1 MKKLLISRILACLIF
16 LTIWGSKTYAQ
27 GSTSSID
34 AGTETFKITSNTR
47 INSQKTEYQYYAS
60 ANISLF
66 IGADEVWKN
75 DEIYSG
81 KYYLSSGGNMG
92 IKQDGNPKKQTK
104 AGYYKAEQTNDNK
117 SACIALPNTGNY
129 FHFLFHTKG
138 KITLAFNVKYKIDP
152 AKPDEKNQ
160 KDLYVAKATNET
172 VTVVEKNNK
181 KNNYY
186 TTRRG
191 ITPSSIKV
199 TTTENT
205 ETTETKIDPQESDDN
220 KYFKIRAV
228 GGDHPMVIKFDAE
241 AGDEYC
247 IWMSSAEEFA
257 LGGFTFNV
265 DDSQRFTPWT
275 PVVHRQIEFG
285 KSPKDM
291 ENADAKAPSGVE
303 DITFMYGGW
312 TNHTNAVKAATWNAD
327 NSTWGFND
335 NGTENTT
342 YTIDGNEKTD
352 EWAKVKAESET
363 TEKLVT
369 LDGYGK
375 FTAGCG
381 QVPTDQ
387 YGNAYNPP
395 ATSAAPSV
403 ANIPCRGTYYKFE
416 PAKDG
421 TLNVYVRQAA
431 NSPLYLVDETGK
443 PQKSIDY
450 KAGNDATFTE
460 GADASYTINKL
471 AACRYGFDVKAGKTY
486 VLFQNNATLGFYG
499 FTFGAS
505 STEATNVSISQT
517 NGYTYEAKNNAT
529 VTLTKP
535 LTANVWNTIC
545 LPFSMTEQQVRN
557 AFGENA
563 RIAEFKKVE
572 ESGNK
577 EVALF
582 GMHYY
587 QLITAGK
594 PCLIKP
600 SKVSDNYTITG
611 VTIDAKEALTV
622 TDSNKKFDFVG
633 TYATTSMPVN
643 SHFLGSNNGKLYYI
657 TAAKDISGLKAFLK
671 PAENNS
677 GAKLSIAFDSTDNDQ
692 DNNTTGIEAIKD
704 YTDQDAANSSANKG
718 IYNINGQFM
727 GTNPAILP
735 QGIYVKNGKKFIV
748 K

>member
-1 MKKLLISRILACLIF
+1 MKRLFTSRILACLIF

-27 GSTSSID
+27 GSTSSYI
-34 AGTETFKITSNTR
+34 AGTETFEITSNTS
-47 INSQKTEYQYYAS
+47 IPKQSTEYQYYAS

-75 DEIYSG
+75 DEISG

-92 IKQDGNPKKQTK
+92 IRQDENPKKQTD
-104 AGYYKAEQTNDNK
+104 AGFYDAVDTKDK

-138 KITLAFNVKYKIDP
+138 KIKLAFNVKYKFDP
-152 AKPDEKNQ
+152 TKPDEINQ
-160 KDLYVAKATNET
+160 KYLYVEKATNET
-172 VTVVEKNNK
+172 VTVIKKGKN
-181 KNNYY
+181 Y

-191 ITPSSIKV
+191 ITPSSINV
-199 TTTENT
+199 TAT
-205 ETTETKIDPQESDDN
+205 TTETKIEPQESGDN
-220 KYFKIRAV
+220 KYFKIIGV
-228 GGDHPMVIKFDAE
+228 GGDHPMVIEFDAE

-257 LGGFTFNV
+257 LGGFTFDV
-265 DDSQRFTPWT
+265 DESQLFTPWK

-285 KSPKDM
+285 KSPKEM
-291 ENADAKAPSGVE
+291 EIEDGNAPSGVE
-303 DITFMYGGW
+303 DISFMYGGW
-312 TNHTNAVKAATWNAD
+312 TNHPNAVKAATWDAINK
-327 NSTWGFND
+327 TWGFND
-335 NGTENTT
+335 NGTDNTT
-342 YTIDGNEKTD
+342 YTINNEQKID
-352 EWAKVKAESET
+352 KWEDVKAESET
-363 TEKLVT
+363 TEHLVT
-369 LDGYGK
+369 LDGYAK

-387 YGNAYNPP
+387 YGNAYTP
-395 ATSAAPSV
+395 ATSASPNV

-431 NSPLYLVDETGK
+431 NNPLFLVDETGK

-460 GADASYTINKL
+460 GTDASYRIDKL
-471 AACRYGFDVKAGKTY
+471 AACRYGFEVQAGKTY

-535 LTANVWNTIC
+535 LKANVWNAIC
-545 LPFSMTEQQVRN
+545 LPFSMTEQQVRS
-557 AFGENA
+557 AFGEDA
-563 RIAEFKKVE
+563 RIAEFKKVD
-572 ESGNK
+572 ESGK
-577 EVALF
+577 KDVALF

-594 PCLIKP
+594 PCLIKL
-600 SKVSDNYTITG
+600 SQVNENDTYTISG
-611 VTIDAKEALTV
+611 VTIDAEEALTV
-622 TDSNKKFDFVG
+622 ADSNKKFDFVG
-633 TYATTSMPVN
+633 TYAPTTMPTN
-643 SHFLGSNNGKLYYI
+643 SHFLGSNDGKLYYI
-657 TAAKDISGLKAFLK
+657 TTAKDISGLKAFLK
-671 PAENNS
+671 PVENNPA
-677 GAKLSIAFDSTDNDQ
+677 GAKLSIAFGNTDNDQ

-704 YTDQDAANSSANKG
+704 YTEQDATNSSANKG

-735 QGIYVKNGKKFIV
+735 QGIYVKNGKKFII

>member
-1 MKKLLISRILACLIF
+1 MKKLLTSRILACLIF
-16 LTIWGSKTYAQ
+16 LTILGSKTYAQ
-27 GSTSSID
+27 GRTSSYD
-34 AGTETFKITSNTR
+34 AGTETFEITSNTK
-47 INSQKTEYQYYAS
+47 INSQSTEYQYYAS

-75 DEIYSG
+75 EEIFSG

-92 IKQDGNPKKQTK
+92 IKQDKDQNKQTD
-104 AGYYKAEQTNDNK
+104 AGYYKAEKTTGN

-138 KITLAFNVKYKIDP
+138 KIKLAFNVNYAKETGKY
-152 AKPDEKNQ
+152 
-160 KDLYVAKATNET
+160 LYVEKATNEP
-172 VTVVEKNNK
+172 VTVVYKNN
-181 KNNYY
+181 NY

-191 ITPSSIKV
+191 KTPSSINV
-199 TTTENT
+199 TAT
-205 ETTETKIDPQESDDN
+205 TTETKIEPQESGDN
-220 KYFKIRAV
+220 KYFKISGV
-228 GGDHPMVIKFDAE
+228 GGNHPMEIVFDAE

-265 DDSQRFTPWT
+265 DKTQLFTPWK
-275 PVVHRQIEFG
+275 PVVHRQIEYG
-285 KSPKDM
+285 KSPEDMKD
-291 ENADAKAPSGVE
+291 ADANAPSGVE

-312 TNHTNAVKAATWNAD
+312 TNHPNAVKAATWDAN
-327 NSTWGFND
+327 NKTWGFND
-335 NGTENTT
+335 NGTDKTT
-342 YTIDGNEKTD
+342 YTINNEKKID
-352 EWAKVKAESET
+352 KWEEVKAESET
-363 TEKLVT
+363 TEHLVT
-369 LDGYGK
+369 LDSYAK

-387 YGNAYNPP
+387 YGNAYTP

-421 TLNVYVRQAA
+421 TLNIYVRQAA
-431 NSPLYLVDETGK
+431 DSPLYLVDETGK

-450 KAGNDATFTE
+450 KAGNDATFKE
-460 GADASYTINKL
+460 GTDASYTINKL

-486 VLFQNNATLGFYG
+486 VLFQNNETLGFYG

-505 STEATNVSISQT
+505 STEATNVSISQN

-535 LTANVWNTIC
+535 LKANVWNAIC

-557 AFGENA
+557 AFGEDA
-563 RIAEFKKVE
+563 RIAEFKKVD
-572 ESGNK
+572 ESGK
-577 EVALF
+577 KAVASF

-600 SKVSDNYTITG
+600 SQVSDTYTISG
-611 VTIDAKEALTV
+611 VTIDAEKALTIV
-622 TDSNKKFDFVG
+622 DSNKKFDFVG

-643 SHFLGSNNGKLYYI
+643 SHFLGSNDGKLYYI
-657 TAAKDISGLKAFLK
+657 TANKEISGLKAFLK

-677 GAKLSIAFDSTDNDQ
+677 GAKLSIAFDSTVNDQ

-704 YTDQDAANSSANKG
+704 YTEQDAANSSANKG

>member
-1 MKKLLISRILACLIF
+1 MKKLLTSRILACLIF
-16 LTIWGSKTYAQ
+16 LTILGSKTYAQ
-27 GSTSSID
+27 GSTSSYD
-34 AGTETFKITSNTR
+34 AGTETFEITSNTK
-47 INSQKTEYQYYAS
+47 INSQSTEYQYYAS

-75 DEIYSG
+75 EEIFSG

-92 IKQDGNPKKQTK
+92 IKQDKDQNKQTD
-104 AGYYKAEQTNDNK
+104 AGYYKAEKTTGN

-138 KITLAFNVKYKIDP
+138 KIKLAFNVNYAKETGKY
-152 AKPDEKNQ
+152 
-160 KDLYVAKATNET
+160 LYVEKATNEP
-172 VTVVEKNNK
+172 VTVVYKNN
-181 KNNYY
+181 NY

-191 ITPSSIKV
+191 KTPSSINV
-199 TTTENT
+199 TAT
-205 ETTETKIDPQESDDN
+205 TTETKIEPQESGDN
-220 KYFKIRAV
+220 KYFKISGV
-228 GGDHPMVIKFDAE
+228 GGNHPMEIVFDAE

-257 LGGFTFNV
+257 LGGFTFDV
-265 DDSQRFTPWT
+265 DESQLFTPWK

-285 KSPKDM
+285 KSPEDMKD
-291 ENADAKAPSGVE
+291 ADANAPSGVE
-303 DITFMYGGW
+303 DITLMYGGW
-312 TNHTNAVKAATWNAD
+312 TNHPNAVNAATWDATNK
-327 NSTWGFND
+327 TWGFND

-342 YTIDGNEKTD
+342 YTINNEKKID
-352 EWAKVKAESET
+352 KWEEVKAESET

-369 LDGYGK
+369 LDGYAK

-387 YGNAYNPP
+387 YGNAYTP
-395 ATSAAPSV
+395 ATSAAPNV

-431 NSPLYLVDETGK
+431 DSPLYLVDETGK

-450 KAGNDATFTE
+450 KAGNDATFKE
-460 GADASYTINKL
+460 GTDASYTINKL

-535 LTANVWNTIC
+535 LTANVWNAIC
-545 LPFSMTEQQVRN
+545 LPFSMTEQQVRS
-557 AFGENA
+557 AFGEDA
-563 RIAEFKKVE
+563 RIAEFKKVD
-572 ESGNK
+572 ESGK
-577 EVALF
+577 KAVASF

-600 SKVSDNYTITG
+600 SQVNDTYTIKG
-611 VTIDAKEALTV
+611 VTIDAEQALTIA
-622 TDSNKKFDFVG
+622 DYNKKFDFVG
-633 TYATTSMPVN
+633 TYVSTTMPVN
-643 SHFLGSNNGKLYYI
+643 SHFLGSNDGKLYYI
-657 TAAKDISGLKAFLK
+657 TADKEISGLKAFFQ
-671 PAENNS
+671 PVSTSN
-677 GAKLSIAFDSTDNDQ
+677 AKLSIAFDSTDNDF

-704 YTDQDAANSSANKG
+704 YTEQDAANSSANKG

>member
-1 MKKLLISRILACLIF
+1 MKRLFTSRILACLIF

-27 GSTSSID
+27 EGSTSSYS
-34 AGTETFKITSNTR
+34 AGTETFEITSNTR

-92 IKQDGNPKKQTK
+92 IKQDGKPTNQTK
-104 AGYYKAEQTNDNK
+104 AGYYEAEQTKDK

-138 KITLAFNVKYKIDP
+138 KIKLAFNVKYKIDS
-152 AKPDEKNQ
+152 AKPDEINQ
-160 KDLYVAKATNET
+160 KKLYVAKATNET
-172 VTVVEKNNK
+172 VTVVDKNNK
-181 KNNYY
+181 KNNY

-205 ETTETKIDPQESDDN
+205 ETTGTKIVSQQSGGN
-220 KYFKIRAV
+220 QYFKIIAV
-228 GGDHPMVIKFDAE
+228 GGDHPMNIEFNAE

-247 IWMSSAEEFA
+247 IWMSSAENFA
-257 LGGFTFNV
+257 LGGFTFDV
-265 DDSQRFTPWT
+265 DESQLFTPWK
-275 PVVHRQIEFG
+275 PVVHRQIEFD
-285 KSPKDM
+285 KIPKNMKD
-291 ENADAKAPSGVE
+291 ADGTAPSGVK

-312 TNHTNAVKAATWNAD
+312 TNHPNAVKAATWNAT
-327 NSTWGFND
+327 NSTWGFDD
-335 NGTENTT
+335 NGTKNTT
-342 YTIDGNEKTD
+342 YTINNEQKIDKWET
-352 EWAKVKAESET
+352 VKAESET

-387 YGNAYNPP
+387 YGKTFDPTQ
-395 ATSAAPSV
+395 TSSAVPSV

-450 KAGNDATFTE
+450 KAGNDAKFTE
-460 GADASYTINKL
+460 GTDASYVIDKL

-486 VLFQNNATLGFYG
+486 VLFQNNETLGFYG

-505 STEATNVSISQT
+505 SQNSADVTISQAK
-517 NGYTYEAKNNAT
+517 GYTYEAKNNAK

-535 LTANVWNTIC
+535 LKENVWNAIC

-563 RIAEFKKVE
+563 RIAEFKKVDE
-572 ESGNK
+572 RK
-577 EVALF
+577 DVALF

-600 SKVSDNYTITG
+600 SQVSETYTIKG
-611 VTIDAKEALTV
+611 VTIDAEKALTV
-622 TDSNKKFDFVG
+622 ADSNKKFDFVG

-643 SHFLGSNNGKLYYI
+643 SHFLGSADGKLYYI
-657 TAAKDISGLKAFLK
+657 TTAKNISGLKAFLK

-704 YTDQDAANSSANKG
+704 YTEQDAANSSANKG
-718 IYNINGQFM
+718 IYNINGQFV

>member
-1 MKKLLISRILACLIF
+1 MKRLFTSRILACLIF

-75 DEIYSG
+75 EQISSG

-92 IKQDGNPKKQTK
+92 IRQDEDPTKQTD
-104 AGYYKAEQTNDNK
+104 AGYYESLD
-117 SACIALPNTGNY
+117 CIALPNTGNY

-138 KITLAFNVKYKIDP
+138 HIKLAFNVKYSTDTK
-152 AKPDEKNQ
+152 KS
-160 KDLYVAKATNET
+160 LYVAKATTEP
-172 VTVVEKNNK
+172 VTVVYK
-181 KNNYY
+181 KNDY

-191 ITPSSIKV
+191 ITPSSINV
-199 TTTENT
+199 TATTTE
-205 ETTETKIDPQESDDN
+205 TTIDPQKSGDN
-220 KYFKIRAV
+220 QYFKISGA
-228 GGDHPMVIKFDAE
+228 GGDHPMDIVFDAE

-247 IWMSSAEEFA
+247 IWMTSAEEFA
-257 LGGFTFNV
+257 LGGFTFDV
-265 DDSQRFTPWT
+265 DKSQLFTPWK
-275 PVVHRQIEFG
+275 PVVHRQIEWN
-285 KSPKDM
+285 KSPENMKD
-291 ENADAKAPSGVE
+291 ADGTAPSGVE

-312 TNHTNAVKAATWNAD
+312 TNHPNAVKAATWDTD

-335 NGTENTT
+335 NGTANTT
-342 YTIDGNEKTD
+342 YTINNEKKID
-352 EWAKVKAESET
+352 KWEDVKAESGT

-387 YGNAYNPP
+387 YGKTYTP
-395 ATSAAPSV
+395 ATSAIPSV

-431 NSPLYLVDETGK
+431 DSPLYLVDETGK

-450 KAGNDATFTE
+450 KAGNAGIVFTVTE
-460 GADASYTINKL
+460 GADVSYTINKL

-486 VLFQNNATLGFYG
+486 VLFQNNAMLGFYG

-505 STEATNVSISQT
+505 STEESEVNISQ
-517 NGYTYEAKNNAT
+517 NDGYTYKAKNNAT
-529 VTLTKP
+529 VNLTKP
-535 LTANVWNTIC
+535 LKANVWNAIC
-545 LPFSMTEQQVRN
+545 LPFSMTEQQVRS
-557 AFGENA
+557 AFGKDA
-563 RIAEFKKVE
+563 RIAEFKKVD
-572 ESGNK
+572 K
-577 EVALF
+577 DKDVALF

-600 SKVSDNYTITG
+600 SQVSDTYNIKG

-643 SHFLGSNNGKLYYI
+643 SHYLGSNDGKLYYI
-657 TAAKDISGLKAFLK
+657 TAKKEISGLKAFLK

-718 IYNINGQFM
+718 IYNINGQFV

>member
-1 MKKLLISRILACLIF
+1 MKRLFTSRILACLIF

-27 GSTSSID
+27 G
-34 AGTETFKITSNTR
+34 TETFEITSNTS
-47 INSQKTEYQYYAS
+47 IPKQSTEYQYYAS

-66 IGADEVWKN
+66 IGADEVWENPKL
-75 DEIYSG
+75 IGS
-81 KYYLSSGGNMG
+81 KYYLSSQGNPG
-92 IKQDGNPKKQTK
+92 IKPDDNGKEID
-104 AGYYKAEQTNDNK
+104 AEFDK
-117 SACIALPNTGNY
+117 SQNCIPLPNTGNY

-138 KITLAFNVKYKIDP
+138 KITLAFNVNY
-152 AKPDEKNQ
+152 AKPGNKY
-160 KDLYVAKATNET
+160 LYVEKPTNKD
-172 VTVVEKNNK
+172 VTLINNG
-181 KNNYY
+181 NNY
-186 TTRRG
+186 T
-191 ITPSSIKV
+191 
-199 TTTENT
+199 
-205 ETTETKIDPQESDDN
+205 TKIGISSEKTQVTSTGTTIKEPQSGDN
-220 KYFKIRAV
+220 RYFQINASA
-228 GGDHPMVIKFDAE
+228 GDHPMIIGIDAE
-241 AGDEYC
+241 AGEEYY
-247 IWMSSAEEFA
+247 IWMYKAEKFA
-257 LGGFTFNV
+257 LGGFTFVV
-265 DDSQRFTPWT
+265 DDSQRFTPWK
-275 PVVHRQIEFG
+275 PVVHRQIELD
-285 KSPKDM
+285 KSPENMKD
-291 ENADAKAPSGVE
+291 ADGTAPSGVK

-312 TNHTNAVKAATWNAD
+312 TNHPNAVKAATWND
-327 NSTWGFND
+327 TEKTWGFND
-335 NGTENTT
+335 NGTDNTK
-342 YTIDGNEKTD
+342 YTIDGNVKTD
-352 EWAKVKAESET
+352 EWAEVKAEDQ
-363 TEKLVT
+363 LVT

-387 YGNAYNPP
+387 YGNAYNTP

-431 NSPLYLVDETGK
+431 NSPLFLVDETGK

-450 KAGNDATFTE
+450 KAGNDATITE
-460 GADASYTINKL
+460 GADVFSYTIKEL

-486 VLFQNNATLGFYG
+486 VLFQNNETLGFYG

-505 STEATNVSISQT
+505 STEISNVTISQAE
-517 NGYTYEAKNNAT
+517 GYTYEAKNNAKVT
-529 VTLTKP
+529 LTLTKP
-535 LTANVWNTIC
+535 LKENVWNAIC

-563 RIAEFKKVE
+563 RIAEFKKVD
-572 ESGNK
+572 ESGKNA
-577 EVALF
+577 VASF

-600 SKVSDNYTITG
+600 SQVSDTYTIQG
-611 VTIDAKEALTV
+611 VTIDAEKALTIV
-622 TDSNKKFDFVG
+622 DSNKKFDFVG
-633 TYATTSMPVN
+633 TYTPTTMHAN
-643 SHFLGSNNGKLYYI
+643 SHFLGSNDGKLYYI
-657 TAAKDISGLKAFLK
+657 TADKEISGLKAFLK

-704 YTDQDAANSSANKG
+704 YTDQDAANSSVNKG
-718 IYNINGQFM
+718 IYNINGQFV

>member
-1 MKKLLISRILACLIF
+1 MKRLFTSRILACLIF

-75 DEIYSG
+75 EQISSG

-92 IKQDGNPKKQTK
+92 IRQDEDPTKQTN
-104 AGYYKAEQTNDNK
+104 AGYYESLD
-117 SACIALPNTGNY
+117 CIALPNTGNY

-138 KITLAFNVKYKIDP
+138 HIKLAFNVKYSTDTK
-152 AKPDEKNQ
+152 KS
-160 KDLYVAKATNET
+160 LYVAKATTEP
-172 VTVVEKNNK
+172 VTVVYK
-181 KNNYY
+181 KNDY

-191 ITPSSIKV
+191 ITPSSINV
-199 TTTENT
+199 TATTTE
-205 ETTETKIDPQESDDN
+205 TTIDPQKSGDN
-220 KYFKIRAV
+220 QYFKISGA
-228 GGDHPMVIKFDAE
+228 GGDHPMDIVFDAE

-247 IWMSSAEEFA
+247 IWMTSAEEFA
-257 LGGFTFNV
+257 LGGFTFDV
-265 DDSQRFTPWT
+265 DKSQLFTPWK
-275 PVVHRQIEFG
+275 PVVHRQIEWN
-285 KSPKDM
+285 KSPENMKD
-291 ENADAKAPSGVE
+291 ADGTAPSGVE

-312 TNHTNAVKAATWNAD
+312 TNHPNAVKAATWD
-327 NSTWGFND
+327 TIKKTWGFND

-342 YTIDGNEKTD
+342 YTIDGNDKTD
-352 EWAKVKAESET
+352 EWAEVKAESGT

-387 YGNAYNPP
+387 YGKTFDPTQ
-395 ATSAAPSV
+395 TSSAVPSV

-431 NSPLYLVDETGK
+431 NNSPLYLVDETGK
-443 PQKSIDY
+443 PQESIDY
-450 KAGNDATFTE
+450 KAGNDAKFTK
-460 GADASYTINKL
+460 GSDASYTIDKL

-505 STEATNVSISQT
+505 STEISNVTISQT
-517 NGYTYEAKNNAT
+517 DGYTYEAKNNAT
-529 VTLTKP
+529 VKLTKP
-535 LTANVWNTIC
+535 LTANVWNAIC

-557 AFGENA
+557 AFGEDA

-600 SKVSDNYTITG
+600 SKVSNTYTIQG
-611 VTIDAKEALTV
+611 VTIDAEKALTV

-633 TYATTSMPVN
+633 TYTPTTMPAN
-643 SHFLGSNNGKLYYI
+643 SHFLSSNDGKLYYI
-657 TAAKDISGLKAFLK
+657 TADKEISGLKAFLK

>member
-1 MKKLLISRILACLIF
+1 MKRLFTSRILACLIF

-27 GSTSSID
+27 E
-34 AGTETFKITSNTR
+34 AGTETFEITSNTS
-47 INSQKTEYQYYAS
+47 IPKQSTEYQYYAS

-66 IGADEVWKN
+66 IGADEVWENPKL
-75 DEIYSG
+75 IGS
-81 KYYLSSGGNMG
+81 KYYLSSQGNPG
-92 IKQDGNPKKQTK
+92 IKPNNNGKEID
-104 AGYYKAEQTNDNK
+104 AEFDK
-117 SACIALPNTGNY
+117 SQNCIPLPNTGNY

-138 KITLAFNVKYKIDP
+138 KIILAFNVNY
-152 AKPDEKNQ
+152 AKPGNKY
-160 KDLYVAKATNET
+160 LYVEKPTNKD
-172 VTVVEKNNK
+172 VTLINNG
-181 KNNYY
+181 NNY
-186 TTRRG
+186 T
-191 ITPSSIKV
+191 
-199 TTTENT
+199 
-205 ETTETKIDPQESDDN
+205 TKIGISSEKTQVTSTGTTIKEPQSGDN
-220 KYFKIRAV
+220 RYFQINASA
-228 GGDHPMVIKFDAE
+228 GDHPMVINIDAE
-241 AGDEYC
+241 AGEEYY
-247 IWMSSAEEFA
+247 IWMYKAEKFA

-291 ENADAKAPSGVE
+291 EKNADAKAPSGVE

-312 TNHTNAVKAATWNAD
+312 TNHPNAVKAATWDTN
-327 NSTWGFND
+327 NKTWGFND
-335 NGTENTT
+335 NGTDNTT
-342 YTIDGNEKTD
+342 YTINNEQKIDKWET
-352 EWAKVKAESET
+352 VKAESET

-387 YGNAYNPP
+387 YGKTYTPT
-395 ATSAAPSV
+395 TSAVPSV

-431 NSPLYLVDETGK
+431 DRPLYLVDETGK

-450 KAGNDATFTE
+450 KAGNAGIVFTVTE
-460 GADASYTINKL
+460 GTDVSYTIDKL

-505 STEATNVSISQT
+505 STEISNVTISQAK
-517 NGYTYEAKNNAT
+517 GYTYEAKNNAKVT
-529 VTLTKP
+529 LTLTKP
-535 LTANVWNTIC
+535 LKANVWNAIC

-557 AFGENA
+557 AFGEDA

-600 SKVSDNYTITG
+600 SKVSDTYYTIQG
-611 VTIDAKEALTV
+611 VTIDAEEALTI

-633 TYATTSMPVN
+633 TYAPTTMPVN
-643 SHFLGSNNGKLYYI
+643 SHFLGSNDGKLYYI
-657 TAAKDISGLKAFLK
+657 TANKANKEISGLKAFLQ
-671 PAENNS
+671 PADNNS

-704 YTDQDAANSSANKG
+704 YTEQDAANSSVYKG

-735 QGIYVKNGKKFIV
+735 QGIYVKNGKKFII

>member
-1 MKKLLISRILACLIF
+1 MKKLLTSRILACLIF
-16 LTIWGSKTYAQ
+16 LTILGSKTYAQ
-27 GSTSSID
+27 SSTSSYD
-34 AGTETFKITSNTR
+34 AGTETFEITSNTK
-47 INSQKTEYQYYAS
+47 INSQSTEYQYYAS

-75 DEIYSG
+75 EQIFSG

-92 IKQDGNPKKQTK
+92 IKQDKDQNKQTD
-104 AGYYKAEQTNDNK
+104 AGYYKAEKTTGN

-138 KITLAFNVKYKIDP
+138 KIKLAFNVNYAKETGKY
-152 AKPDEKNQ
+152 
-160 KDLYVAKATNET
+160 LYVEKATNEP
-172 VTVVEKNNK
+172 VTVVYKNN
-181 KNNYY
+181 NY

-191 ITPSSIKV
+191 KTPSSINV
-199 TTTENT
+199 TAT
-205 ETTETKIDPQESDDN
+205 TTETKIEPQESGDN
-220 KYFKIRAV
+220 KYFKISGV
-228 GGDHPMVIKFDAE
+228 GGNHPMEIVFDAE

-265 DDSQRFTPWT
+265 DKTQLFTPWK
-275 PVVHRQIEFG
+275 PVVHRQIEYG
-285 KSPKDM
+285 KSPEDMKD
-291 ENADAKAPSGVE
+291 ADANAPSGVE

-312 TNHTNAVKAATWNAD
+312 TNHPNAVKAATWDAN
-327 NSTWGFND
+327 NKTWGFND
-335 NGTENTT
+335 NGTDKTT
-342 YTIDGNEKTD
+342 YTINNEKKID
-352 EWAKVKAESET
+352 KWEEVKAESET
-363 TEKLVT
+363 TEHLVT
-369 LDGYGK
+369 LDSYAK

-387 YGNAYNPP
+387 YGNAYTP

-416 PAKDG
+416 PTKDG
-421 TLNVYVRQAA
+421 TLNIYVRQAA
-431 NSPLYLVDETGK
+431 DSPLYLVDETGK

-450 KAGNDATFTE
+450 KAGNDATFKE
-460 GADASYTINKL
+460 GTDASYTINKL

-486 VLFQNNATLGFYG
+486 VLFQNNETLGFYG

-505 STEATNVSISQT
+505 STEATNVSISQN

-535 LTANVWNTIC
+535 LKANVWNAIC

-557 AFGENA
+557 AFGEDA
-563 RIAEFKKVE
+563 RIAEFKKVD
-572 ESGNK
+572 ESGK
-577 EVALF
+577 KAVASF

-600 SKVSDNYTITG
+600 SQVSDTYTISG
-611 VTIDAKEALTV
+611 VTIDAEKALTIV
-622 TDSNKKFDFVG
+622 DSNKKFDFVG

-643 SHFLGSNNGKLYYI
+643 SHFLGSNDGKLYYI
-657 TAAKDISGLKAFLK
+657 TANKEISGLKAFLK

-677 GAKLSIAFDSTDNDQ
+677 GAKLSIAFDSTVNDQ

-704 YTDQDAANSSANKG
+704 YTEQDAANSSANKG

>member
-1 MKKLLISRILACLIF
+1 MKKLLTSRILACLIF

-27 GSTSSID
+27 SSNI
-34 AGTETFKITSNTR
+34 AGTETFEITSSTK
-47 INSQKTEYQYYAS
+47 IPKQSTEYQYYAS

-75 DEIYSG
+75 EEIFSG

-92 IKQDGNPKKQTK
+92 IKQDKDQNKQTD
-104 AGYYKAEQTNDNK
+104 AGYYKAEKTTGN

-138 KITLAFNVKYKIDP
+138 KIKLAFNAKYKFNP
-152 AKPDEKNQ
+152 AKPDEINRKY
-160 KDLYVAKATNET
+160 LYVEKATNEP
-172 VTVVEKNNK
+172 VTVVDK

-199 TTTENT
+199 TATT
-205 ETTETKIDPQESDDN
+205 ETTIEPQESGDN
-220 KYFKIRAV
+220 KYFKIIGV
-228 GGDHPMVIKFDAE
+228 GGDHPMVIEFDAE

-257 LGGFTFNV
+257 LGGFTFDV
-265 DDSQRFTPWT
+265 DESQLFTPWK
-275 PVVHRQIEFG
+275 PVVHRQIEYG
-285 KSPKDM
+285 KSPANMK
-291 ENADAKAPSGVE
+291 NADGNAPSGVK

-312 TNHTNAVKAATWNAD
+312 TNHPNAVRAATWDEANK
-327 NSTWGFND
+327 TWGFND
-335 NGTENTT
+335 NGTDNTK
-342 YTIDGNEKTD
+342 YTINGNEKTD
-352 EWAKVKAESET
+352 NWEEVKAESET
-363 TEKLVT
+363 TDKLVT
-369 LDGYGK
+369 LDGYTK
-375 FTAGCG
+375 FTSGCG
-381 QVPTDQ
+381 LVPTDQ
-387 YGNAYNPP
+387 YGKAFNPTQTSS
-395 ATSAAPSV
+395 ATPSV

-431 NSPLYLVDETGK
+431 NSPLFLVDETGK

-460 GADASYTINKL
+460 GTDASYSIDKL
-471 AACRYGFDVKAGKTY
+471 AACRYGFEVQAGKTY
-486 VLFQNNATLGFYG
+486 VLFQNNEMLGFYG

-505 STEATNVSISQT
+505 STAETPVSISQT
-517 NGYTYEAKNNAT
+517 DGYIYEAKNNAT

-535 LTANVWNTIC
+535 LQANVWNAIC

-557 AFGENA
+557 AFGEDA
-563 RIAEFKKVE
+563 RIAEFKKVD
-572 ESGNK
+572 ESGK
-577 EVALF
+577 KAVASF
-582 GMHYY
+582 GMNYY

-600 SKVSDNYTITG
+600 SQVNDTYTIKG
-611 VTIDAKEALTV
+611 VTINAEQALTIA
-622 TDSNKKFDFVG
+622 DSNNLFDFVG
-633 TYATTSMPVN
+633 TYASTTMPVN
-643 SHFLGSNNGKLYYI
+643 SHFLGSNDGKLYYI
-657 TAAKDISGLKAFLK
+657 TADKEISGLKAFFQ
-671 PAENNS
+671 PVSTSN
-677 GAKLSIAFDSTDNDQ
+677 AKLSIAFDSTDNDF

-704 YTDQDAANSSANKG
+704 YMDQDAANSSANKG

>member
-1 MKKLLISRILACLIF
+1 MKRLLTTSRILACLIF

-27 GSTSSID
+27 GSTSSYD
-34 AGTETFKITSNTR
+34 AGTETFEITSNTK
-47 INSQKTEYQYYAS
+47 INSQSTEYQYYAS

-75 DEIYSG
+75 EEIFSG

-92 IKQDGNPKKQTK
+92 IKQDKDQNKQTD
-104 AGYYKAEQTNDNK
+104 AGYYKAEKTTGD

-138 KITLAFNVKYKIDP
+138 KINLAFNVNY
-152 AKPDEKNQ
+152 ANQTGKN
-160 KDLYVAKATNET
+160 LYVAKATT
-172 VTVVEKNNK
+172 KPVTVVYKRND
-181 KNNYY
+181 Y

-205 ETTETKIDPQESDDN
+205 ETTKTTIDTLESGDN
-220 KYFKIRAV
+220 KYFKISGA
-228 GGDHPMVIKFDAE
+228 GGNHPMEIKFDAE

-257 LGGFTFNV
+257 LGGFTFEV
-265 DDSQRFTPWT
+265 DKTQLFTPWK
-275 PVVHRQIEFG
+275 PVVHRQIEYG
-285 KSPKDM
+285 KSPEDMKD
-291 ENADAKAPSGVE
+291 ADANAPSGVE

-312 TNHTNAVKAATWNAD
+312 TNHPNAVKAATWDAN
-327 NSTWGFND
+327 NKTWGFND
-335 NGTENTT
+335 NGTDKTT
-342 YTIDGNEKTD
+342 YTINNEKKID
-352 EWAKVKAESET
+352 KWEEVKAESET
-363 TEKLVT
+363 TEHLVT
-369 LDGYGK
+369 LDSYAK

-387 YGNAYNPP
+387 YGNAYTP

-416 PAKDG
+416 PAKGG
-421 TLNVYVRQAA
+421 TLNIYVRQAA
-431 NSPLYLVDETGK
+431 DSPLYLVDETGK

-450 KAGNDATFTE
+450 KAGNDATFKE
-460 GADASYTINKL
+460 GTDASYTINKL

-486 VLFQNNATLGFYG
+486 VLFQNNETLGFYG

-505 STEATNVSISQT
+505 STEATNVSISQN

-535 LTANVWNTIC
+535 LKANVWNAIC

-557 AFGENA
+557 AFGEDA
-563 RIAEFKKVE
+563 RIAEFKKVD
-572 ESGNK
+572 ESGK
-577 EVALF
+577 KAVASF

-600 SKVSDNYTITG
+600 SQVSDTYTISG
-611 VTIDAKEALTV
+611 VTIDAEKALTIV
-622 TDSNKKFDFVG
+622 DSNKKFDFVG

-643 SHFLGSNNGKLYYI
+643 SHFLGSNDGKLYYI
-657 TAAKDISGLKAFLK
+657 TANKEISGLKAFLK

-677 GAKLSIAFDSTDNDQ
+677 GAKLSIAFDSTVNDQ

-704 YTDQDAANSSANKG
+704 YTEQDAANSSANKG

-735 QGIYVKNGKKFIV
+735 QGIYVKNGKKFII

>member
-1 MKKLLISRILACLIF
+1 MKRLLTSRILACLIF
-16 LTIWGSKTYAQ
+16 LTIWESKTYAQ
-27 GSTSSID
+27 GSISSYI
-34 AGTETFKITSNTR
+34 AGTETFEINSNTS
-47 INSQKTEYQYYAS
+47 IPKQSTEYQYYAS

-75 DEIYSG
+75 EEIFSG

-92 IKQDGNPKKQTK
+92 IKQDKDQNKQTD
-104 AGYYKAEQTNDNK
+104 AGYYKAEKTTGN

-138 KITLAFNVKYKIDP
+138 KIKLAFNVKYKLNP
-152 AKPDEKNQ
+152 AKPDEINRKY
-160 KDLYVAKATNET
+160 LYVEKATNEP
-172 VTVVEKNNK
+172 VTVVYK
-181 KNNYY
+181 KNEY

-191 ITPSSIKV
+191 ITPSSINV
-199 TTTENT
+199 TATT
-205 ETTETKIDPQESDDN
+205 ETTIEPQESGEN
-220 KYFKIRAV
+220 KYFKIIGV
-228 GGDHPMVIKFDAE
+228 GGDHPMVIEFDAE

-257 LGGFTFNV
+257 LGGFTFDV
-265 DDSQRFTPWT
+265 DDSQLFTPWK

-291 ENADAKAPSGVE
+291 ENADRNAPSGVE

-312 TNHTNAVKAATWNAD
+312 TNHPNAVKAATWDEANK
-327 NSTWGFND
+327 TWGFND
-335 NGTENTT
+335 NGTKNTK
-342 YTIDGNEKTD
+342 YTINDNEKTD
-352 EWAKVKAESET
+352 KWEDVKAESAT
-363 TEKLVT
+363 TEQLFT
-369 LDGYGK
+369 LDGYAK
-375 FTAGCG
+375 FTPGCG

-387 YGNAYNPP
+387 YGNNYTPT
-395 ATSAAPSV
+395 TSAVPSV

-431 NSPLYLVDETGK
+431 NSPLFLVDETGK

-460 GADASYTINKL
+460 GPDASYSIDKL
-471 AACRYGFDVKAGKTY
+471 AACRYGFEVQAGKTY
-486 VLFQNNATLGFYG
+486 VLFQNNAMLGFYG

-505 STEATNVSISQT
+505 STEETNVSISQT
-517 NGYTYEAKNNAT
+517 DGYTYEAKNNTT

-535 LTANVWNTIC
+535 LQANVWNAIC

-557 AFGENA
+557 AFGEKA
-563 RIAEFKKVE
+563 RIAEFKKVD
-572 ESGNK
+572 ESGK
-577 EVALF
+577 KAVASF

-600 SKVSDNYTITG
+600 YRVNENDTYTIKG
-611 VTIDAKEALTV
+611 VTIDAEKALTIA
-622 TDSNKKFDFVG
+622 DSNKKFDFVG
-633 TYATTSMPVN
+633 TYVSTTMPVN
-643 SHFLGSNNGKLYYI
+643 SHFLGSNDGKLYYI
-657 TAAKDISGLKAFLK
+657 TADKEISGLKAFFQ
-671 PAENNS
+671 PVSTCN
-677 GAKLSIAFDSTDNDQ
+677 AKLSIAFDSTDNDF

-704 YTDQDAANSSANKG
+704 YMDQDAANSSANKG

>member
-1 MKKLLISRILACLIF
+1 MKRLFTSRILACLIF

-27 GSTSSID
+27 E
-34 AGTETFKITSNTR
+34 AGTETFEITSNTS
-47 INSQKTEYQYYAS
+47 IPKQSTEYQYYAS

-66 IGADEVWKN
+66 IGADEVWENPKL
-75 DEIYSG
+75 IGS
-81 KYYLSSGGNMG
+81 KYYLSSQGNPG
-92 IKQDGNPKKQTK
+92 IKPDDNGKEID
-104 AGYYKAEQTNDNK
+104 AEFDK
-117 SACIALPNTGNY
+117 SQNCIPLPNTGNY

-138 KITLAFNVKYKIDP
+138 KIILAFNVNYANPGNKY
-152 AKPDEKNQ
+152 
-160 KDLYVAKATNET
+160 LYVEKPTNKD
-172 VTVVEKNNK
+172 VTLTYKG
-181 KNNYY
+181 NNY
-186 TTRRG
+186 T
-191 ITPSSIKV
+191 
-199 TTTENT
+199 
-205 ETTETKIDPQESDDN
+205 TKIGISSEKTQVTSTGTEITEPQSGDN
-220 KYFKIRAV
+220 RYFKIYASTK
-228 GGDHPMVIKFDAE
+228 GDHPMVINIDAE
-241 AGDEYC
+241 AGEEYY
-247 IWMSSAEEFA
+247 IWMASAENFA

-291 ENADAKAPSGVE
+291 EKNADAKAPSGVE

-312 TNHTNAVKAATWNAD
+312 TNHTNAVKAATWDAIKR
-327 NSTWGFND
+327 TWGFND
-335 NGTENTT
+335 NGNENTT
-342 YTIDGNEKTD
+342 SYTINNEQKIDKWET
-352 EWAKVKAESET
+352 VKAESET

-387 YGNAYNPP
+387 YGKAFDPTQ
-395 ATSAAPSV
+395 TSSAVPSV

-450 KAGNDATFTE
+450 KAGNDAKFT
-460 GADASYTINKL
+460 GTDASYYKIDKL

-486 VLFQNNATLGFYG
+486 VLFQNNETLGFYG

-517 NGYTYEAKNNAT
+517 DGYTYEAKNNAT

-535 LTANVWNTIC
+535 LKANVWNAIC
-545 LPFSMTEQQVRN
+545 LPFSMTEQQVRS
-557 AFGENA
+557 AFGEDA

-572 ESGNK
+572 ENGTK
-577 EVALF
+577 DVALF

-600 SKVSDNYTITG
+600 SKVNENDTYTIKG
-611 VTIDAKEALTV
+611 VTIDAEKALTI
-622 TDSNKKFDFVG
+622 DDPNNKFDFVG
-633 TYATTSMPVN
+633 TYASTTMPTN
-643 SHFLGSNNGKLYYI
+643 SHFLGSNDGKLYYI
-657 TAAKDISGLKAFLK
+657 TADKEISGLKAFLK
-671 PAENNS
+671 PADNNPA

>member
-1 MKKLLISRILACLIF
+1 MKRLFTSRILACLIF

-27 GSTSSID
+27 GSISSYT
-34 AGTETFKITSNTR
+34 AGTETFEITSNTK
-47 INSQKTEYQYYAS
+47 INSQETEYQYYAS

-66 IGADEVWKN
+66 IGAKEVWKEPKLIG
-75 DEIYSG
+75 DS
-81 KYYLSSGGNMG
+81 YYLSSKGNPG
-92 IKQDGNPKKQTK
+92 IKP
-104 AGYYKAEQTNDNK
+104 NDNAGK
-117 SACIALPNTGNY
+117 QIDAEYKGSQNCIALPNTGNY

-138 KITLAFNVKYKIDP
+138 KITLAFNVNYANPGNKY
-152 AKPDEKNQ
+152 
-160 KDLYVAKATNET
+160 LYVEKATNET
-172 VTVVEKNNK
+172 VTIVDNNK
-181 KNNYY
+181 NYA
-186 TTRRG
+186 TTKG
-191 ITPSSIKV
+191 ITTANTKATS
-199 TTTENT
+199 TTTGVNISDLQSGDNRYFMVNAPAGNNSLII
-205 ETTETKIDPQESDDN
+205 KI
-220 KYFKIRAV
+220 
-228 GGDHPMVIKFDAE
+228 DAE
-241 AGDEYC
+241 AGEEYY
-247 IWMSSAEEFA
+247 IWMPSAENFA
-257 LGGFTFNV
+257 LGGFTFDV
-265 DDSQRFTPWT
+265 DDSQLFTPWK
-275 PVVHRQIEFG
+275 PVVHRQIEYG
-285 KSPKDM
+285 RSPKNMKD
-291 ENADAKAPSGVE
+291 ADGTAPSGVE

-312 TNHTNAVKAATWNAD
+312 TNHPNAVKAATWND
-327 NSTWGFND
+327 TEKTWGFND
-335 NGTENTT
+335 NGTDNTK
-342 YTIDGNEKTD
+342 YTIDGNVKTD
-352 EWAKVKAESET
+352 EWAEVKAEDQ
-363 TEKLVT
+363 LVT

-431 NSPLYLVDETGK
+431 NKPLFLVDETGK

-450 KAGNDATFTE
+450 KAGNAGIVFTVTE
-460 GADASYTINKL
+460 GADVSYTIDKL

-486 VLFQNNATLGFYG
+486 VLFQNNAMLGFYG

-505 STEATNVSISQT
+505 STEISNVTISQT
-517 NGYTYEAKNNAT
+517 DGYTYEAKNNAT
-529 VTLTKP
+529 VNLTKP
-535 LTANVWNTIC
+535 LTVNVWNAIC

-557 AFGENA
+557 AFGEDA
-563 RIAEFKKVE
+563 RIAEFKKVD
-572 ESGNK
+572 ESGK
-577 EVALF
+577 KALF

-600 SKVSDNYTITG
+600 SKVSDNYKITG
-611 VTIDAKEALTV
+611 VTIDAEKALTV

-643 SHFLGSNNGKLYYI
+643 SHFLDSNDGKLYYI
-657 TAAKDISGLKAFLK
+657 TTAKNISGLKAFLK
-671 PAENNS
+671 PADNNS

-704 YTDQDAANSSANKG
+704 YTDQEAANSSANKG
-718 IYNINGQFM
+718 IYNINGQFV

>member
-1 MKKLLISRILACLIF
+1 MKRLLTSRILTCLIF

-27 GSTSSID
+27 SSNI
-34 AGTETFKITSNTR
+34 AGTETFEITSSTK
-47 INSQKTEYQYYAS
+47 IPKQSTEYQYYAS

-75 DEIYSG
+75 EEIFSG

-92 IKQDGNPKKQTK
+92 IKQDKDQNKQTD
-104 AGYYKAEQTNDNK
+104 AGYYKAEKTTGN

-138 KITLAFNVKYKIDP
+138 KIKLAFNAKYKFNP
-152 AKPDEKNQ
+152 AKPDEINRKY
-160 KDLYVAKATNET
+160 LYVEKATNEP
-172 VTVVEKNNK
+172 VTVVDK

-199 TTTENT
+199 TATT
-205 ETTETKIDPQESDDN
+205 ETTIEPQESGDN
-220 KYFKIRAV
+220 KYFKIIGV
-228 GGDHPMVIKFDAE
+228 GGDHPMVIEFDAE

-257 LGGFTFNV
+257 LGGFTFDV
-265 DDSQRFTPWT
+265 DESQLFTPWK
-275 PVVHRQIEFG
+275 PVVHRQIEYG
-285 KSPKDM
+285 KSPANMK
-291 ENADAKAPSGVE
+291 NADGNAPSGVK

-312 TNHTNAVKAATWNAD
+312 TNHPNAVRAATWDEANK
-327 NSTWGFND
+327 TWGFND
-335 NGTENTT
+335 NGTDNTK
-342 YTIDGNEKTD
+342 YTINGNEKTD
-352 EWAKVKAESET
+352 NWEEVKAESET
-363 TEKLVT
+363 TDKLVT
-369 LDGYGK
+369 LDGYTK
-375 FTAGCG
+375 FTSGCG

-387 YGNAYNPP
+387 YGKAFDPTQTSS
-395 ATSAAPSV
+395 ATPSV

-450 KAGNDATFTE
+450 KAGNDAKFTE
-460 GADASYTINKL
+460 GTDASYIIDKL
-471 AACRYGFDVKAGKTY
+471 AACRYGFEVQAGKTY
-486 VLFQNNATLGFYG
+486 VLFQNNEMLGFYG

-505 STEATNVSISQT
+505 STEETTVSISQT
-517 NGYTYEAKNNAT
+517 DGYIYEAKNNAT

-535 LTANVWNTIC
+535 LQANVWNAIC

-557 AFGENA
+557 AFGEDA

-572 ESGNK
+572 ESGK
-577 EVALF
+577 KAVASF

-600 SKVSDNYTITG
+600 SQVNDTYTIKG
-611 VTIDAKEALTV
+611 VTIDAENALTIA
-622 TDSNKKFDFVG
+622 DSNKKFDFVG
-633 TYATTSMPVN
+633 TYAPTTMPAN
-643 SHFLGSNNGKLYYI
+643 SHFLGSNDGKLYYI
-657 TAAKDISGLKAFLK
+657 TADKEISGLKAFFQ
-671 PAENNS
+671 PVSTSN
-677 GAKLSIAFDSTDNDQ
+677 AKLSIAFDSTDNDF

-704 YTDQDAANSSANKG
+704 YMDQDAANSSANKG

>member
-1 MKKLLISRILACLIF
+1 MKKLLTSRILACLIF

-27 GSTSSID
+27 GSISSNI
-34 AGTETFKITSNTR
+34 AGTETFEITSNTS
-47 INSQKTEYQYYAS
+47 IPKQSTEYQYYAS

-66 IGADEVWKN
+66 IGADETWKN

-92 IKQDGNPKKQTK
+92 IKQNGNSNKQTK
-104 AGYYKAEQTNDNK
+104 AGYYGAEDTKENL
-117 SACIALPNTGNY
+117 ACIALPNTGNY

-138 KITLAFNVKYKIDP
+138 KIKLAFNVKYKFNP
-152 AKPDEKNQ
+152 AKPDEINTKY
-160 KDLYVAKATNET
+160 LYVEKATNEQ
-172 VTVVEKNNK
+172 VTVIYKNNE
-181 KNNYY
+181 Y

-191 ITPSSIKV
+191 KTPSSIKV
-199 TTTENT
+199 TPT
-205 ETTETKIDPQESDDN
+205 TTETKIDPQESDDN

-228 GGDHPMVIKFDAE
+228 GGDHPMEIEFDAE

-257 LGGFTFNV
+257 LGGFTFDV
-265 DDSQRFTPWT
+265 DESQLFTPWK

-285 KSPKDM
+285 KSPEDMKD
-291 ENADAKAPSGVE
+291 ADANAPSGVE
-303 DITFMYGGW
+303 DITLMYGGW
-312 TNHTNAVKAATWNAD
+312 TNHPNAVKAATWDAINK
-327 NSTWGFND
+327 TWGFND
-335 NGTENTT
+335 NGTDNTT
-342 YTIDGNEKTD
+342 YTINNEQKID
-352 EWAKVKAESET
+352 KWEDVKAESET

-369 LDGYGK
+369 LDGYAK

-387 YGNAYNPP
+387 YGNTYTPT
-395 ATSAAPSV
+395 TSAAPSV

-431 NSPLYLVDETGK
+431 DSPLYLVDETGK

-450 KAGNDATFTE
+450 KAGNDATFKE
-460 GADASYTINKL
+460 GTDASYTINKL

-505 STEATNVSISQT
+505 STEESNVNISQ
-517 NGYTYEAKNNAT
+517 NDGYTYEAKNNAT

-535 LTANVWNTIC
+535 LTANVWNAIC

-557 AFGENA
+557 AFGKDA

-572 ESGNK
+572 ESGKNA
-577 EVALF
+577 VASF

-600 SKVSDNYTITG
+600 SQVSETYTIEG
-611 VTIDAKEALTV
+611 VTIDAEQAMTIA
-622 TDSNKKFDFVG
+622 DSNKKFDFVG
-633 TYATTSMPVN
+633 TYAPTTMPVN
-643 SHFLGSNNGKLYYI
+643 SHFLGSNDGKLYYI

-671 PAENNS
+671 PVENNPA
-677 GAKLSIAFDSTDNDQ
+677 GAKLSIAFDSTDNDF

-735 QGIYVKNGKKFIV
+735 QGIYVKNGKKFII

>member
-1 MKKLLISRILACLIF
+1 MKRLFTSRILACLIF

-34 AGTETFKITSNTR
+34 AGTETFEITSNTR

-75 DEIYSG
+75 EQISSG

-92 IKQDGNPKKQTK
+92 IRQDEDPTKQTD
-104 AGYYKAEQTNDNK
+104 AGYYESLD
-117 SACIALPNTGNY
+117 CIALPNTGNY

-138 KITLAFNVKYKIDP
+138 HIKLAFNVKYSTDTK
-152 AKPDEKNQ
+152 KS
-160 KDLYVAKATNET
+160 LYVAKTTTEP
-172 VTVVEKNNK
+172 VTVVYK
-181 KNNYY
+181 KNDY

-191 ITPSSIKV
+191 ITPSSINV
-199 TTTENT
+199 TATTTE
-205 ETTETKIDPQESDDN
+205 TTIDPQKSGDN
-220 KYFKIRAV
+220 QYFKISGA
-228 GGDHPMVIKFDAE
+228 GGDHPMDIVFDAE

-247 IWMSSAEEFA
+247 IWMTSAEEFA
-257 LGGFTFNV
+257 LGGFTFDV
-265 DDSQRFTPWT
+265 DKSQLFTPWK
-275 PVVHRQIEFG
+275 PVVHRQIEWN
-285 KSPKDM
+285 KSPENMKD
-291 ENADAKAPSGVE
+291 ADGTAPSGVE

-312 TNHTNAVKAATWNAD
+312 TNHPNAVKAATWDTN
-327 NSTWGFND
+327 NKTWGFND
-335 NGTENTT
+335 NGTDNTT
-342 YTIDGNEKTD
+342 YTINNEKKID
-352 EWAKVKAESET
+352 KWEDVKAESET
-363 TEKLVT
+363 TT

-387 YGNAYNPP
+387 YGNAYNTP

-431 NSPLYLVDETGK
+431 GKPLFLIDETGK

-450 KAGNDATFTE
+450 KAGNDAKFTE
-460 GADASYTINKL
+460 TDAPYIIDKL

-505 STEATNVSISQT
+505 STEATNVSISQ
-517 NGYTYEAKNNAT
+517 NNDYTYEAKNNAT

-545 LPFSMTEQQVRN
+545 LPFSMTEQQVRS
-557 AFGENA
+557 AFGEDA
-563 RIAEFKKVE
+563 RIAEFKKVD
-572 ESGNK
+572 ESGKNA
-577 EVALF
+577 VASF

-611 VTIDAKEALTV
+611 VTIDAEKALTV

-643 SHFLGSNNGKLYYI
+643 SHYLGSNDGKLYYI
-657 TAAKDISGLKAFLK
+657 TAKKEISGLKAFLK

>member
-1 MKKLLISRILACLIF
+1 MKRLFTSRILACLIF

-27 GSTSSID
+27 E
-34 AGTETFKITSNTR
+34 AGTETFEITSNTK

-66 IGADEVWKN
+66 IGADEVWEN
-75 DEIYSG
+75 DEINS

-92 IKQDGNPKKQTK
+92 IRQDEDPTKQTD
-104 AGYYKAEQTNDNK
+104 AGYYKAERTTGI

-138 KITLAFNVKYKIDP
+138 KIKLAFNVKYRDNATDP
-152 AKPDEKNQ
+152 TKLNQ
-160 KDLYVAKATNET
+160 KDLYVEKATNET
-172 VTVVEKNNK
+172 VTVVDKNK
-181 KNNYY
+181 KNNY

-205 ETTETKIDPQESDDN
+205 ETTGTKIDPQESDDN

-228 GGDHPMVIKFDAE
+228 GGDHPMVIEFDAE

-257 LGGFTFNV
+257 LGGFTFDV
-265 DDSQRFTPWT
+265 DKSQLFTPWK
-275 PVVHRQIEFG
+275 PVVHRQIEFD
-285 KSPKDM
+285 KSPKNMKD
-291 ENADAKAPSGVE
+291 ADGTAPSGVK

-312 TNHTNAVKAATWNAD
+312 TNHPNAVKAATWDAT
-327 NSTWGFND
+327 SLTWGFNE
-335 NGTENTT
+335 NGTANTT
-342 YTIDGNEKTD
+342 YKINNEQKIDSWEG
-352 EWAKVKAESET
+352 VKAESET

-431 NSPLYLVDETGK
+431 DSPLYLVDETGK

-460 GADASYTINKL
+460 GADVSYTINKL

-486 VLFQNNATLGFYG
+486 VLFQNNETLGFYG

-535 LTANVWNTIC
+535 LKANVWNAIC

-557 AFGENA
+557 AFGEDA
-563 RIAEFKKVE
+563 RIAEFKKVD

-600 SKVSDNYTITG
+600 SQVSDTYNIKG
-611 VTIDAKEALTV
+611 VTIDAEKALTV

-643 SHFLGSNNGKLYYI
+643 SHFLGSNDGKLYYI
-657 TAAKDISGLKAFLK
+657 TTAKNISGLKAFLK
-671 PAENNS
+671 PADNNS

-704 YTDQDAANSSANKG
+704 YTDQEAANSSANKG
-718 IYNINGQFM
+718 IYNINGQFV

>member
-1 MKKLLISRILACLIF
+1 MKRLFTSRILACLIF

-27 GSTSSID
+27 E
-34 AGTETFKITSNTR
+34 AGTETFEITSNTS
-47 INSQKTEYQYYAS
+47 IPKQSTEYQYYAS

-66 IGADEVWKN
+66 IGADEVWENPKP
-75 DEIYSG
+75 IGS
-81 KYYLSSGGNMG
+81 KYYLSSQGNPG
-92 IKQDGNPKKQTK
+92 IKPDNNEGKQID
-104 AGYYKAEQTNDNK
+104 AGYVDAQN
-117 SACIALPNTGNY
+117 CIALPNTGNY

-138 KITLAFNVKYKIDP
+138 KITLDFNVIYSNETTKS
-152 AKPDEKNQ
+152 
-160 KDLYVAKATNET
+160 LYVEKATNEP
-172 VTVVEKNNK
+172 VTVVDN
-181 KNNYY
+181 Y
-186 TTRRG
+186 TTTKG
-191 ITPSSIKV
+191 ITTSSEKTKASF
-199 TTTENT
+199 TTTGTPLKEKRAGANR
-205 ETTETKIDPQESDDN
+205 
-220 KYFKIRAV
+220 YFSVKASA
-228 GGDHPMVIKFDAE
+228 GDHPIVIEINAE
-241 AGDEYC
+241 AGEEYY
-247 IWMSSAEEFA
+247 IWMYKAEKFA

-291 ENADAKAPSGVE
+291 EKNADAKAPSGVE

-312 TNHTNAVKAATWNAD
+312 TNHTNAVKAATWDAIKR
-327 NSTWGFND
+327 TWGFND
-335 NGTENTT
+335 NGNENTT
-342 YTIDGNEKTD
+342 SYTINNEQKIDKWET
-352 EWAKVKAESET
+352 VKAESET

-387 YGNAYNPP
+387 YGKAYTP
-395 ATSAAPSV
+395 ATSAVPSV

-431 NSPLYLVDETGK
+431 DSPLYLVDETGK

-460 GADASYTINKL
+460 GADVSYTINKL

-545 LPFSMTEQQVRN
+545 LPFSMTEQQVRS
-557 AFGENA
+557 AFGEDA
-563 RIAEFKKVE
+563 RIAEFKKVDE
-572 ESGNK
+572 RK
-577 EVALF
+577 DVALF

-600 SKVSDNYTITG
+600 SQVSETYTIKG
-611 VTIDAKEALTV
+611 VTIDAENALTIV
-622 TDSNKKFDFVG
+622 DSNKKFNFVG

-643 SHFLGSNNGKLYYI
+643 SHFLDSNDGKLYYI
-657 TAAKDISGLKAFLK
+657 TAAKNISGLKAFLK
-671 PAENNS
+671 PVENNS

>member
-1 MKKLLISRILACLIF
+1 MKRLFTSRILACLIF

-27 GSTSSID
+27 E
-34 AGTETFKITSNTR
+34 AGTETFEITSNTK
-47 INSQKTEYQYYAS
+47 INSQETEYQYYAS

-66 IGADEVWKN
+66 IGAKEVWKEPKKIG
-75 DEIYSG
+75 DS
-81 KYYLSSGGNMG
+81 YYLSSKGNPG
-92 IKQDGNPKKQTK
+92 IKPNDNAGKQID
-104 AGYYKAEQTNDNK
+104 AGYVDAKN
-117 SACIALPNTGNY
+117 CIALPNTGNY

-138 KITLAFNVKYKIDP
+138 KITLDFNVYYSNETTKS
-152 AKPDEKNQ
+152 
-160 KDLYVAKATNET
+160 LYVEKATNEP
-172 VTVVEKNNK
+172 VTVVDN
-181 KNNYY
+181 Y
-186 TTRRG
+186 TTTKG
-191 ITPSSIKV
+191 ITTPPEKTKASF
-199 TTTENT
+199 TTTTGTPIKGKGEGN
-205 ETTETKIDPQESDDN
+205 N
-220 KYFKIRAV
+220 RYFRVKASA
-228 GGDHPMVIKFDAE
+228 GDHPIVIEINAE
-241 AGDEYC
+241 AGEEYY
-247 IWMSSAEEFA
+247 IWMPSAENFA
-257 LGGFTFNV
+257 LGGFTFDV
-265 DDSQRFTPWT
+265 DESQRFTPWK
-275 PVVHRQIEFG
+275 PVVHRQIELD
-285 KSPKDM
+285 KSPENMKD
-291 ENADAKAPSGVE
+291 ADGNAPSGVK

-312 TNHTNAVKAATWNAD
+312 TNHPNAVKAATWDAD

-342 YTIDGNEKTD
+342 YTIDGNDKTD
-352 EWAKVKAESET
+352 EWAEVKAESGT

-369 LDGYGK
+369 LDGYAK

-387 YGNAYNPP
+387 YGKAYNTPT
-395 ATSAAPSV
+395 TSTAPSV

-431 NSPLYLVDETGK
+431 NSPLYLIDETGK

-450 KAGNDATFTE
+450 KAGNDAKFTE
-460 GADASYTINKL
+460 TDAYVIDKL

-499 FTFGAS
+499 FTFGTS
-505 STEATNVSISQT
+505 STEATNVSISQNN

-545 LPFSMTEQQVRN
+545 LPFSMTEQQVRS
-557 AFGENA
+557 AFGEDA

-572 ESGNK
+572 ESGK
-577 EVALF
+577 KALF

-611 VTIDAKEALTV
+611 VTIDAEKALTV

-643 SHFLGSNNGKLYYI
+643 SHFLGSNDGKLYYI
-657 TAAKDISGLKAFLK
+657 TTAKNISGLKAFFQ
-671 PAENNS
+671 PVSTSN
-677 GAKLSIAFDSTDNDQ
+677 AKLSIAFDSTDNDQ
-692 DNNTTGIEAIKD
+692 DNNTTSIEAIKD

-718 IYNINGQFM
+718 IYNINGQFV